1 MHKFNIFL
9 PNLHSIRLPVCV
21 RFFLYLY
28 IFIKNKF
35 YGSRGASA
43 ENLVIQIS
51 LEYIKMASIHIAF
64 YYKLASNH
72 TLIKK
77 KTVDYWGFLVE
88 ITIQDWYR
96 EHPPPPGNLLPTYMV
111 SLRLKNTHVPV
122 NFKLIKFKQYILMSC
137 QKWRRWEGGGV
148 VTFANIIEKF
158 MSMGSW
164 YLAMENLISQR
175 DVLSTWYITNRY

>member
-77 KTVDYWGFLVE
+77 KNCRLLGIFGRDNHSRL
-88 ITIQDWYR
+88 IPR
-96 EHPPPPGNLLPTYMV
+96 APPPPGNLLPTYMV
-111 SLRLKNTHVPV
+111 SLRLKNTHVLV

-175 DVLSTWYITNRY
+175 DVLST

>member
-77 KTVDYWGFLVE
+77 KNCRLLGIFGRDNHSRL
-88 ITIQDWYR
+88 IPR
-96 EHPPPPGNLLPTYMV
+96 APPPPVTYYLPIWLAYGWRILMYQLTSSWLSLSNTYWWAVKNGGDGRGEVWWHLPTL
-111 SLRLKNTHVPV
+111 LRNLCLWGAGIWQWKTWFLNV
-122 NFKLIKFKQYILMSC
+122 MS
-137 QKWRRWEGGGV
+137 
-148 VTFANIIEKF
+148 
-158 MSMGSW
+158 
-164 YLAMENLISQR
+164 YLR
-175 DVLSTWYITNRY
+175 DT